1 MDDEE
6 LKTQFAELERA
17 NEERP
22 GDEDSEGDDGM
33 GGGDDDDAD

>member
-6 LKTQFAELERA
+6 LKSQFEALERA

-22 GDEDSEGDDGM
+22 GDDDSDAADDGGM
-33 GGGDDDDAD
+33 DDDDADA